1 MGARGHGAVKDPR
14 DARAA
19 TIGGSVLKSLVKA
32 LGMTSLALLAASVA
46 MAAEGQRLDGI
57 AAVVNDDVVLESDVE
72 EQLYLFLM
80 NAQIRPD
87 SAGVDTLRRRVLD
100 QLIEEKLIVAEA
112 KRQGLTVTDAEVQ
125 KAVEQ
130 ALDDAK
136 QRLGG
141 EAGFRE
147 QLAKEN
153 TTEAKLREK
162 YRADLSRQLL
172 AERLVSKMVPTKP
185 VTPAEAELYFKN
197 NRPKFPRMPVE
208 LTLQVVQIPATPD
221 SESMAKGR
229 AKIEAARKR
238 IVGGEKFAKV
248 AGEVSDDPGSA
259 RSGGD
264 LGFFGRGVMDAS
276 IEQVV
281 FGLSPGKLSEP
292 IRSPFGWHLVE
303 VLERDTLKT
312 IAGRDS
318 MDATGEHAVEVH
330 ARHILVRVPISD
342 ADAERARKLA
352 ERVRQEALAGA
363 DFAGLTRRYSKY
375 EGPQNERGEV
385 GPVSVAVLQPHI
397 REGLENL
404 PVGAISEV
412 LVNQMGF
419 NVFRIIDRT
428 AEREYQLDEIRDELP
443 NAVSQMKFRDRYED
457 WVKGLRTK
465 AHIEIRTS

>member
-1 MGARGHGAVKDPR
+1 M
-14 DARAA
+14 
-19 TIGGSVLKSLVKA
+19 LKSLVKT
-32 LGMTSLALLAASVA
+32 LGMTGLALLAASVA
-46 MAAEGQRLDGI
+46 LAAAGQRLDGI

-87 SAGVDTLRRRVLD
+87 SAGVDTLRHHVLD

-112 KRQGLTVTDAEVQ
+112 KRQGLTITDAEVQ
-125 KAVEQ
+125 KAVDQ
-130 ALDDAK
+130 ALSDAK

-153 TTEAKLREK
+153 MTETKLREK

-172 AERLVSKMVPTKP
+172 AERLVSKMVPSKP
-185 VTPAEAELYFKN
+185 VTPAEAEIYFKS
-197 NRPKFPRMPVE
+197 NRSKFPRMPVE
-208 LTLQVVQIPATPD
+208 LTLQVVQIPAAPD
-221 SESMAKGR
+221 SEAMAKGR
-229 AKIEAARKR
+229 IKIEAARKR
-238 IVGGEKFAKV
+238 IAGGEKFAKV

-264 LGFFGRGVMDAS
+264 LGFFGRGVMDES
-276 IEQVV
+276 IEQLV
-281 FGLSPGKLSEP
+281 FGLPLGKLSEP
-292 IRSPFGWHLVE
+292 IRSPFGWHLAE

-312 IAGRDS
+312 LTGRDS
-318 MDATGEHAVEVH
+318 TDATGSPAIEVH
-330 ARHILVRVPISD
+330 ARHILVRVPVGD

-363 DFAGLTRRYSKY
+363 DFAALSRRYSQY

-397 REGLENL
+397 RQGLENL

-419 NVFRIIDRT
+419 NVFRIIDR
-428 AEREYQLDEIRDELP
+428 AQEREYQLDEIRDELP

-465 AHIEIRTS
+465 AHIEIRSS